1 MAGSQ
6 ERFVYRVVGFG
17 NQVEHKALEFTKELA
32 AVCVCRWCGVV
43 TKQCMNLRSCG
54 DIVCGECSTR
64 ANCSSYLCPV
74 HGKRAVY
81 VSEVSTRSLN
91 SNGYDI
97 EHERVRCVNVMRGC
111 QFLDKLSCLDA
122 HLRDK
127 CAFNIIE
134 CVRCWRGVPYKD
146 MRSHFSACRGATG
159 ASRSSSAAVFLVD
172 DLANARNELDH
183 ALASANLDDG
193 HADLR
198 KAVISASDM
207 FARLETQLGMAGS
220 TISGGAFVQET
231 PGPA

>member
-1 MAGSQ
+1 MADSQ

-17 NQVEHKALEFTKELA
+17 NQVEHKAVEFIKELA

-43 TKQCMNLRSCG
+43 TKQCMILQSCG

-64 ANCSSYLCPV
+64 AHHPGYLCPV
-74 HGKRAVY
+74 HGKSAAY
-81 VSEVSTRSLN
+81 VSHVRTRSENL
-91 SNGYDI
+91 NGYI
-97 EHERVRCVNVMRGC
+97 ELERVRCVNVMRGC

-122 HLRDK
+122 HLRDN

-146 MRSHFSACRGATG
+146 MRSHFSACRGAAG
-159 ASRSSSAAVFLVD
+159 ASRSSSAAVSLVD
-172 DLANARNELDH
+172 DLAKTRNELDH
-183 ALASANLDDG
+183 ALASANLEDG

-198 KAVISASDM
+198 KAVISASEM
-207 FARLETQLGMAGS
+207 FARLQTQLAMVGS
-220 TISGGAFVQET
+220 TISDGALVQET